1 MLMFVVN
8 VYNESGYP
16 AAHFWSF
23 ETLLGI
29 YLEWISDDPGLS
41 ASALTTGPNA
51 DASDAMPTA

>member
-1 MLMFVVN
+1 MFVVN

-23 ETLLGI
+23 ETLLGR

-51 DASDAMPTA
+51 DAGDAMPTA